1 MINPIRKR
9 RRREKIIA
17 SGEADRR
24 NHWKSQKK
32 NKENRKKSD
41 KCLAVL
47 GIPSTFASYE
57 DAQGCVFVVE
67 K

>member
-1 MINPIRKR
+1 MI
-9 RRREKIIA
+9 A
-17 SGEADRR
+17 GGGADRR
-24 NHWKSQKK
+24 NHRIAPPLIKTAERWQEIAEK

-47 GIPSTFASYE
+47 GIPSTFVAYE

-67 K
+67 T

>member
-1 MINPIRKR
+1 MWGYTA
-9 RRREKIIA
+9 E
-17 SGEADRR
+17 
-24 NHWKSQKK
+24 K

-41 KCLAVL
+41 KCLAIL
-47 GIPSTFASYE
+47 GIPSTFVAYE